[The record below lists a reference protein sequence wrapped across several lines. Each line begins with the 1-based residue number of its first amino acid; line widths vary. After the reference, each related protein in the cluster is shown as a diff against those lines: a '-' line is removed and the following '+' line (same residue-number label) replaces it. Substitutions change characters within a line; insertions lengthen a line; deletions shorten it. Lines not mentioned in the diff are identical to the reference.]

1 MQGVVKVFDPTSGVG
16 LIVRD
21 DDRSEV
27 LLIPGSLEGS
37 MFRMLRQGQRVVFDL
52 HEEEG
57 RAVARNLRFGS
68 DGF

>member
-1 MQGVVKVFDPTSGVG
+1 MQGTVKVYDPEAGVG
-16 LIVRD
+16 VIVRD

-27 LLIPGSLEGS
+27 FLLPGSLEGS

-52 HEEEG
+52 HEADG
-57 RAVARNLRFGS
+57 KPVARNLRFGS